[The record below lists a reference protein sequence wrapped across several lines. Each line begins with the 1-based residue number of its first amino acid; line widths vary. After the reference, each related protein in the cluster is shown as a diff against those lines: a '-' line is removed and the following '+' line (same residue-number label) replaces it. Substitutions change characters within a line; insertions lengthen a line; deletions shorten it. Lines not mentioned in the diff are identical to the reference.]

1 MHAKFTAALV
11 AGVCLLGVQTA
22 ALAQAVSAYPQS
34 WTGSADQSGTAQRR
48 TAAGY
53 FDQFSRNGNRYQPSA
68 HCDGN
73 YDPYNGNCYSAGI
86 HTPSHE

>member
-1 MHAKFTAALV
+1 MHAKLMAALV
-11 AGVCLLGVQTA
+11 VGGCLLGVQTS

-34 WTGSADQSGTAQRR
+34 WTGADPATGTGPRQ
-48 TAAGY
+48 TGY

-68 HCDGN
+68 HCAGN
-73 YDPYNGNCYSAGI
+73 YDPNNGTCYSAGI